1 MCIDTGLSS
10 AENRKFNTIDN
21 RDYIV
26 NQSLNTSKKYI
37 LVCALVPKGWTIN
50 GIRGTFNLDDIDETK
65 HKKTIFYAEKWI
77 EENRLD
83 YAYLFLTP

>member
-21 RDYIV
+21 RDFIV

-37 LVCALVPKGWTIN
+37 LFCALVPKGWTIN
-50 GIRGTFNLDDIDETK
+50 GIHGTFNLDEIDETK
-65 HKKTIFYAEKWI
+65 HKNPIFYAEKWI
-77 EENRLD
+77 E
-83 YAYLFLTP
+83 